1 MVKLP
6 TALRPFKALVLGD
19 YLLDAYTFG
28 RVKRVSPEAPVLILE
43 SLKQESRPGGAG
55 NVVLSLL
62 ALQAETFVCGR
73 VGYDAEGTELKNRLA
88 DAGADIACLHAES
101 DYPTPVKNRM
111 IADGQQLLR
120 VDREVITPLSR
131 PLEDA
136 CILDLSVKIPQVE
149 VVALSDYGKGFL
161 SRRLLSAA
169 FEIAKEHHVPVIV
182 DPKGI
187 DFAKYRGATLIK
199 PNLSEAYAA
208 ARLPPSALLEE
219 VASELFQITHA
230 EMLLI
235 TRSEEGS
242 SLFTKGGM
250 RTDFPVRCKEV
261 KDVTGAGDTV
271 LSMICLG
278 MAIELEM
285 SLTAQL
291 ANVAAGIAIGRLG
304 CAQVTLS
311 ELAERLS
318 EFETMTPPPKQT
330 SPS

>member
-6 TALRPFKALVLGD
+6 SEVRPFKVLVLGD

-28 RVKRVSPEAPVLILE
+28 RVRRVSPEAPVPILE

-62 ALQAETFVCGR
+62 ALDAEVFVCGR
-73 VGYDAEGTELKNRLA
+73 VGCDTEGRELADRLS

-101 DYPTPVKNRM
+101 GYPTPVKNRL
-111 IADGQQLLR
+111 IAGGQQLLR
-120 VDREVITPLSR
+120 VDREVITPLTS
-131 PLEDA
+131 EVEEA

-149 VVALSDYGKGFL
+149 VVAISDYGKGFL
-161 SRRLLSAA
+161 TSRLTSAT
-169 FEIAKEHHVPVIV
+169 FQIARAHNIPVVV

-187 DFAKYRGATLIK
+187 DFTKYRGATLIK

-208 ARLPPSALLEE
+208 AHLPFSATLEE
-219 VASELFQITHA
+219 VARELFTMTQA

-242 SLFTKGGM
+242 SLFTRKGV
-250 RTDFPVRCKEV
+250 RSDFPVRFKEV

-271 LSMICLG
+271 LSMLCLG
-278 MAIELEM
+278 MALELEM
-285 SLTAQL
+285 SLVAQL

-304 CAQVTLS
+304 CAQVSLA